1 MCITTN
7 MKRKVIYESFVPAA
21 LKAKRVEYVKKP
33 WGAYSIEDLFE
44 LNGLRTPKDDAKE
57 KSSRKFSLFAQLK
70 P

>member
-1 MCITTN
+1 

-33 WGAYSIEDLFE
+33 YGSYSVEELFE
-44 LNGLRTPKDDAKE
+44 INGLKRKEDQKE
-57 KSSRKFSLFAQLK
+57 KAPRKFSLFAQLK

>member
-1 MCITTN
+1 

-33 WGAYSIEDLFE
+33 WGAYNMEELFE
-44 LNGLRTPKDDAKE
+44 INGLKR

>member
-1 MCITTN
+1 

-33 WGAYSIEDLFE
+33 WGAYNMEELFE
-44 LNGLRTPKDDAKE
+44 INGLKR
-57 KSSRKFSLFAQLK
+57 KSPRRFSLFAQLK